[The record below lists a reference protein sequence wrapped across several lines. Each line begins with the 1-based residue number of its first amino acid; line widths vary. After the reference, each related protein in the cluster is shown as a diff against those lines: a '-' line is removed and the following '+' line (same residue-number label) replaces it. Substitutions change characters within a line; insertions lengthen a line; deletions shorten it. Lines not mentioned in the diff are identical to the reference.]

1 MPYHLGMTDTLNF
14 RHDDAGRRYIAE
26 RDGTQ
31 VAYADV
37 DPIGADAL
45 LIKHTEVLQSEEGK
59 GYGSALVRS
68 LLDHAR
74 AEKKKVIP
82 ICPYAA
88 AFIRKHP
95 EYRDLVR

>member
-1 MPYHLGMTDTLNF
+1 MTDSLTF
-14 RHDDAGRRYIAE
+14 RHDVAGHRYVGERAGTEIAF
-26 RDGTQ
+26 
-31 VAYADV
+31 AKI

-45 LIKHTEVLQSEEGK
+45 LIKHTEVLPAEEAK

-68 LLDHAR
+68 LLDYAR
-74 AEKKKVIP
+74 TEGKKVIP

-95 EYRDLVR
+95 EFQDLVRP